1 MENQALEA
9 IKEQLVADEISVIVP
24 RTLIEKCR
32 TNKLARSLL
41 ASAIDQKEQEKRL
54 APTN

>member
-9 IKEQLVADEISVIVP
+9 IKNQLAISGSSILVP
-24 RTLIEKCR
+24 RTLIETCR

-41 ASAIDQKEQEKRL
+41 TSAIDEVEKEIKR
-54 APTN
+54 

>member
-9 IKEQLVADEISVIVP
+9 IKKQLVADGTFILVP
-24 RTLIEKCR
+24 RVLVEKCR

-41 ASAIDQKEQEKRL
+41 TSAIDEVEKNYFKR
-54 APTN
+54 